1 MDNKTDSSSAVRPV
15 REAEGIALSADDMVE
30 IEIDEVIPHPA
41 NDHEEIQLMNERM
54 DHLTL
59 SIDSLFSMMKDIRSR
74 INSKKDFAI
83 KNRMADSK
91 TGLRIPEGT
100 ELMGTTHGVPYFL
113 VAKSGKFYIGTREYL
128 SLSAAAEGISGVR
141 RSGWTFW
148 KLPDGRTVKEAFKDQ
163 I

>member
-1 MDNKTDSSSAVRPV
+1 MESETNTNLKTELVKEV
-15 REAEGIALSADDMVE
+15 EGIALSKDDMAEVD
-30 IEIDEVIPHPA
+30 IDEVIPRPV
-41 NDHEEIQLMNERM
+41 NDHEEIQLINERI
-54 DHLTL
+54 DHLTQ
-59 SIDSLFSMMKDIRSR
+59 SIDSLFSILKDIR
-74 INSKKDFAI
+74 NKTKGKKDFAI
-83 KNRMADSK
+83 RSKIADNK
-91 TGLRIPEGT
+91 TGLSIPEGT

-113 VAKSGKFYIGTREYL
+113 IAKSGKFYIGTREYP